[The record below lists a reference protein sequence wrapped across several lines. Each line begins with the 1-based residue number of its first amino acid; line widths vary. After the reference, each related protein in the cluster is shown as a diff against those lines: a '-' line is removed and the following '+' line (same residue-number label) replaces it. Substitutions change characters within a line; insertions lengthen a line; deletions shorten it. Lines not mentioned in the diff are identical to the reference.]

1 MFILGCQPA
10 GDPASQPVES
20 INEPRQG
27 RRAWAPVLS
36 SSAERTGPPSFSA
49 FVGLLWSRACRPQA
63 LGECLLP
70 APSLLSPLTPTDLA
84 FPLYSDAMLTAGRWV
99 LLSPAGTHEWRV

>member
-10 GDPASQPVES
+10 RDPASQPVES

-36 SSAERTGPPSFSA
+36 SGAERTGPPSFSA
-49 FVGLLWSRACRPQA
+49 FVGLLWSRACRPRHWA
-63 LGECLLP
+63 NPCFRSLP
-70 APSLLSPLTPTDLA
+70 TFAPN
-84 FPLYSDAMLTAGRWV
+84 V
-99 LLSPAGTHEWRV
+99 LLILLFPSFLMLC